1 MISES
6 PSKELTD
13 IYSSVSATG
22 SANANGNGRGIENHS
37 PDETTTT
44 SSSKVV
50 ETESKGDG
58 GPRLGE
64 VKKQIEGMNPQ
75 EKGEKVGSGDGTHT
89 PQSMVYDPSTST
101 STSQTNTSNNKEERH
116 HSLLITSEQ
125 IPTLQQTFDLRPA
138 EILDITRAIEQAD
151 LRAKATDRRSGGK

>member
-13 IYSSVSATG
+13 IYSSVFVSTG
-22 SANANGNGRGIENHS
+22 STNANGNGRGIENHS
-37 PDETTTT
+37 PDETTT
-44 SSSKVV
+44 SSSS

-64 VKKQIEGMNPQ
+64 VKKEIEGMNPQ

-89 PQSMVYDPSTST
+89 PKSMVYDPSTST

-151 LRAKATDRRSGGK
+151 LRAKATDRRSGGR

>member
-13 IYSSVSATG
+13 IYSSVFVSTG
-22 SANANGNGRGIENHS
+22 STNANGNGRGIENHS
-37 PDETTTT
+37 PDETTT
-44 SSSKVV
+44 SSSS

-64 VKKQIEGMNPQ
+64 VKKEIEGMNPQ

>member
-13 IYSSVSATG
+13 IYSSVFVSTG
-22 SANANGNGRGIENHS
+22 STNANGNGRGIENHS
-37 PDETTTT
+37 PDETTT
-44 SSSKVV
+44 SSSS

-64 VKKQIEGMNPQ
+64 VKKEIEGMNPQ

-89 PQSMVYDPSTST
+89 PKSMVYDPSTST